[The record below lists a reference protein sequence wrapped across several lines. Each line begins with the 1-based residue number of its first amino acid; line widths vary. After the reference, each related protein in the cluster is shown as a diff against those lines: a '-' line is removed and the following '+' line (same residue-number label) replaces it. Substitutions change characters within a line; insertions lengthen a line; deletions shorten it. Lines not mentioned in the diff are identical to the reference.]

1 MTVNAKMPYFL
12 CQLRP
17 PRASFMADMTPDE
30 RGLMLAH
37 QQYMRP
43 FVESGMVIAL
53 GPVADPKGSWGLG
66 LVEALDRAH
75 VDRLTAGDPVIMANR
90 GFHYETHP
98 IPQMILGRG
107 AERASIDSVTP

>member
-1 MTVNAKMPYFL
+1 MPYFL

-17 PRASFMADMTPDE
+17 PRPSFMADMTPDE

-43 FVESGMVIAL
+43 YVESGMVIAL
-53 GPVADPKGSWGLG
+53 GPVADPKGGWGLG
-66 LVEALDRAH
+66 LVEALDRSE
-75 VDRLTAGDPVIMANR
+75 VERLPAGDPVVLAGR
-90 GFHYETHP
+90 GFAYEIHP

-107 AERASIDSVTP
+107 AERASVQSVTP